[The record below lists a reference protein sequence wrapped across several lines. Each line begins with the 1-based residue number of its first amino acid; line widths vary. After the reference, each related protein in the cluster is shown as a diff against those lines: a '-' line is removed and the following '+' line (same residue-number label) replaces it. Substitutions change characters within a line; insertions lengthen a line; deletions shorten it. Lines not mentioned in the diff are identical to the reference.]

1 VLHIFFVARKI
12 ENELKKLKKRRFLIS
27 TPLGDAVT
35 IKHVYMEIKIIIR
48 GYDAKVDVMPLEL
61 YDFDV
66 ILGMDWL
73 SNHKA

>member
-1 VLHIFFVARKI
+1 
-12 ENELKKLKKRRFLIS
+12 
-27 TPLGDAVT
+27 
-35 IKHVYMEIKIIIR
+35 MEIKIIIR

-73 SNHKA
+73 SHHKA

>member
-1 VLHIFFVARKI
+1 
-12 ENELKKLKKRRFLIS
+12 
-27 TPLGDAVT
+27 
-35 IKHVYMEIKIIIR
+35 MEIKIIIR
-48 GYDAKVDVMPLEL
+48 GYDAKVDVMSLEL

>member
-1 VLHIFFVARKI
+1 
-12 ENELKKLKKRRFLIS
+12 
-27 TPLGDAVT
+27 LGDAVT

-73 SNHKA
+73 SHHKA